1 MVDIM
6 EELEGAKPE
15 KEAKMDHHAKP
26 LIRSQVLVVMGA
38 LFVSLITL
46 FGVLNNPG
54 ELIKQ
59 DVTMGPIVAAGRIV
73 VPLII
78 VVGVLYFFANLR
90 KCESCGKILFWKK
103 NRN

>member
-1 MVDIM
+1 
-6 EELEGAKPE
+6 
-15 KEAKMDHHAKP
+15 MDHHAKP
-26 LIRSQVLVVMGA
+26 LVRSHVLIVIGA

-59 DVTMGPIVAAGRIV
+59 DVVMGPIIATGRV
-73 VPLII
+73 VLPLII
-78 VVGVLYFFANLR
+78 LIGVLYLFANLR

-103 NRN
+103 PRY